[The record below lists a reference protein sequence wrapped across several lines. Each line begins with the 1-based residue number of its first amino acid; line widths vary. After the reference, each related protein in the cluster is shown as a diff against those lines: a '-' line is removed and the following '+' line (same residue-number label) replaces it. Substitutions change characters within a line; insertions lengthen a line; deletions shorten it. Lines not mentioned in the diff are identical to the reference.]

1 MRSSTLSSATQWFC
15 GYLGLYET
23 LSQTINQLNK
33 QGWGNSSDRKVF
45 AMLQGTKFRFDNT
58 KIKTSGQWLTYT
70 IPEIKVKMGGI
81 LKLLSQIVNL
91 KVQL

>member
-1 MRSSTLSSATQWFC
+1 
-15 GYLGLYET
+15 
-23 LSQTINQLNK
+23 
-33 QGWGNSSDRKVF
+33 
-45 AMLQGTKFRFDNT
+45 MLQGTKFRFDNT